1 MVFMDDSERAA
12 RLAQRSGLDVGL
24 HLNLSQE
31 FTGSTHSVP
40 RLAESQRAIVRFLRS
55 SKYALLF
62 YHPFLR
68 RQFRH
73 VFEAQLEE
81 FFRLYGRPPSHFD
94 GHQHMHLCT
103 NMLLDRIL
111 PAGQKVR
118 RSFSFSPGE
127 KSGLNRAYRRLVDR
141 RLATSYRL
149 TDYFFALS
157 QQLHWGQFSRV
168 MLLAQVATVEL
179 MVHPEWTQERTFLME
194 ENNRETL
201 S

>member
-1 MVFMDDSERAA
+1 MLIVNADDWGGWRTATDAALTCYEKGRITSVSAMVFMDDSERAA

-94 GHQHMHLCT
+94 GHQ
-103 NMLLDRIL
+103 
-111 PAGQKVR
+111 
-118 RSFSFSPGE
+118 
-127 KSGLNRAYRRLVDR
+127 
-141 RLATSYRL
+141 
-149 TDYFFALS
+149 
-157 QQLHWGQFSRV
+157 
-168 MLLAQVATVEL
+168 
-179 MVHPEWTQERTFLME
+179 
-194 ENNRETL
+194 
-201 S
+201 